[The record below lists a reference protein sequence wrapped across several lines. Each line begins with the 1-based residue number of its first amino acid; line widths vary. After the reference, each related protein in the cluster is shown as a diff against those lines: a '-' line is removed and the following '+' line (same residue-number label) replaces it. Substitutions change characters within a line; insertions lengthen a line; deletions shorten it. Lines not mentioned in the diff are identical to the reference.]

1 MHWAAV
7 AILFVGLMLGGVSP
21 ASAHKAHERNEVAEA
36 LSEAPK
42 SLSSSSAAPSPET
55 QTKVT
60 EEARSPT
67 FERLLDWLGRLHP
80 SIVHFPLA
88 FVPAALF
95 TAVVGR
101 RRPGFQEATRFLIL
115 AGGLTAPVAMLLGWL
130 DGGWSLW
137 DKDRIM
143 TVHRWLGTAIG
154 IGGLALAAWVLVRP
168 RHVHGNVMLAVL
180 VAMTADILVQGWHG
194 GALIHGVDHLAW

>member
-137 DKDRIM
+137 RSEEHTSELQSLM
-143 TVHRWLGTAIG
+143 R
-154 IGGLALAAWVLVRP
+154 
-168 RHVHGNVMLAVL
+168 NSYAVFCL
-180 VAMTADILVQGWHG
+180 KTKISTKYITTID
-194 GALIHGVDHLAW
+194 